1 MAMKR
6 SGGATIR
13 SRVTSTC
20 PAGGSGGGGGRHCE
34 AALAAEASAICCL
47 GRGQAANACGAAA
60 LSTWCRNKPGR
71 KEAAQPLCCSV

>member
-20 PAGGSGGGGGRHCE
+20 AAGGSGGGGGRHCE
-34 AALAAEASAICCL
+34 ADLEAEASAML
-47 GRGQAANACGAAA
+47 YWRGQAASGCGTAAR
-60 LSTWCRNKPGR
+60 CPPRNNPPGR
-71 KEAAQPLCCSV
+71 RPLSPLCCSG